1 MHKQLLYSVLV
12 TSFVHLNLY
21 SQPIPNTFLEYK
33 LMRYNFYIDQKW
45 SDNSTFGY
53 RRFEHK
59 HSESDSLKISS
70 RFGIFFTNNQKMLY
84 GFGHFTYKENF
95 HGYLHPRI
103 VDDPEKF
110 SGYSGIPRDIER
122 YGFSS
127 GETDIS
133 GIAYENNWMILQY
146 GRGRQSWGAGDDI
159 QLALSEQSN
168 SYDYGMLDL
177 DFEKLRVRYFHGY
190 LESDS
195 LYINR
200 YITGRGI
207 EWNNNTNFLIGLSE
221 IVIYSGINRPIDF
234 SYLNPITTHLEVELN
249 DRQNSQGTDN
259 GNGVWQL
266 SLDYLFKG
274 NLRLS
279 LNYLFDE
286 FILDNEQKRNGKGSA
301 RAHSFKLVYL
311 LPKNDNSYIIYHFS
325 TISVGTNTFRH
336 EKGYNNFV
344 QRNSPLGWQDGSDTR
359 EIKIGFN
366 WLYKKRMITDLDIGL
381 KSSGEKNFIESLY
394 EPYTD
399 YLDEPFPSGEVENIS
414 FIFSKVQYW
423 WKPNISSHIKLEFND
438 SDKLGNNFNWNIGF
452 DIYYGVNKYL

>member
-1 MHKQLLYSVLV
+1 MHKQLPFFVLI
-12 TSFVHLNLY
+12 TFFVHVKLY
-21 SQPIPNTFLEYK
+21 SQAIPNTFLEYK
-33 LMRYNFYIDQKW
+33 LMRYNFFIDKKW

-53 RRFEHK
+53 RRYEHN
-59 HSESDSLKISS
+59 HLESDSLKILS
-70 RFGIFFTNNQKMLY
+70 RFGTFFTKNQKMLY
-84 GFGHFTYKENF
+84 GYGHFTYKKNF
-95 HGYLHPRI
+95 HGYLYPRI

-110 SGYSGIPRDIER
+110 PGYSGIPRDIER

-159 QLALSEQSN
+159 QLALSEKSN

-177 DFEKLRVRYFHGY
+177 DFEKLKVRYFHGY

-195 LYINR
+195 LLVNR

-266 SLDYLFKG
+266 SLDYLFKS

-279 LNYLFDE
+279 INYLFDE
-286 FILDNEQKRNGKGSA
+286 FILDNKQKRNGKGSA

-311 LPKNDNSYIIYHFS
+311 PSKNDNSYIMYHFS

-336 EKGYNNFV
+336 EKGHNNFV
-344 QRNSPLGWQDGSDTR
+344 QRNSPLGWQAGSDTR
-359 EIKIGFN
+359 EIKMGFN
-366 WLYKKRMITDLDIGL
+366 WLYKKRIITDLDIGL

-423 WKPNISSHIKLEFND
+423 WRPNISSHIKLEFND
-438 SDKLGNNFNWNIGF
+438 SDKLGNNFDWNIGF